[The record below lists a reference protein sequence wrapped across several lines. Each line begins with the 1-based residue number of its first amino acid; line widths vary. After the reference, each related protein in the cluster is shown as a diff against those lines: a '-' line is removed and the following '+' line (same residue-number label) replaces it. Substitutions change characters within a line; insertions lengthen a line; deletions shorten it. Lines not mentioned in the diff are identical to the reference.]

1 MQNYYDPTSTEAAAR
16 LMLEVADKYKG
27 NNNFEYDLVD
37 IVRQSLS
44 DRGRIVYNQ
53 TIADFKSFDK
63 KELCSSLTRV
73 SEYLAGTRPSVRHQ
87 K

>member
-63 KELCSSLTRV
+63 KLCYSLTRV
-73 SEYLAGTRPSVRHQ
+73 PEYLVGTRPPVRY
-87 K
+87 KK